1 MKVVITIIAV
11 LLSIGF
17 GMMVYGSKME
27 WNMVNTGMAIVLL
40 TLLYGI
46 IWVVWYAITS
56 EKKIKPNE
64 QYTQVYSFRNIII
77 YIFCAFLFY
86 YA

>member
-27 WNMVNTGMAIVLL
+27 WDMVNTGMAIVLL
-40 TLLYGI
+40 TLLYGV
-46 IWVVWYAITS
+46 IWGVWYAIIS
-56 EKKIKPNE
+56 AKK
-64 QYTQVYSFRNIII
+64 
-77 YIFCAFLFY
+77 
-86 YA
+86 